1 MKILVIGGTRF
12 IGAFAVRSL
21 LSKGHEVTLLHREKS
36 DNELI
41 LGANNIY
48 CDFENIEV
56 EINEIRKFNP
66 EIVLDMIA
74 KTVGLI
80 T

>member
-1 MKILVIGGTRF
+1 MIFMKILVIGGTRF

-36 DNELI
+36 NNELI

-48 CDFENIEV
+48 CEDV
-56 EINEIRKFNP
+56 
-66 EIVLDMIA
+66 
-74 KTVGLI
+74 
-80 T
+80 